1 MLKEENI
8 IYEEFSNLFKEND
21 NRLWFH
27 RFRTQV
33 LDPYF
38 QLENGK
44 EVLLKFIEII
54 KNDLNKDNLYTILK
68 TKPSQFKT
76 SFQEDY
82 GFDSLPY
89 ENSPI
94 SISEFRNSN
103 NNYDLISDYRFFKFY
118 NHDNFENF
126 YNFVDKNYEYLKN
139 LDLYYYKKISL
150 KDLKKTFNEQNIENN
165 NFEFDR

>member
-8 IYEEFSNLFKEND
+8 IYEEFSNLLKEND

-54 KNDLNKDNLYTILK
+54 KNDLDLNNKYTILK
-68 TKPSQFKT
+68 TKPYQFKT
-76 SFQEDY
+76 SFQEEY
-82 GFDSLPY
+82 GFDAKPY
-89 ENSPI
+89 ENCPI
-94 SISEFRNSN
+94 TISEFRDSK

-118 NHDNFENF
+118 NENNFNKFNNF
-126 YNFVDKNYEYLKN
+126 INKNYDFLKN
-139 LDLYYYKKISL
+139 LELYNLKQISL
-150 KDLKKTFNEQNIENN
+150 KELKEYFVEEELSFD
-165 NFEFDR
+165 FER